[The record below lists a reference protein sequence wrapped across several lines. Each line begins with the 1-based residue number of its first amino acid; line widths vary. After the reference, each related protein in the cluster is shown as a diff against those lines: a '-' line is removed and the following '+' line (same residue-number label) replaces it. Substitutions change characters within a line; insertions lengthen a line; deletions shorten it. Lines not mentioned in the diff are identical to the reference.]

1 MLLRLNAVTYR
12 KEKSPSALSYIK
24 SSVSLKYWFSNPAN
38 NNNLLGTKD
47 INRAISDVDLM
58 TQMISASV
66 IAENVNITPFS
77 SLLKQKTWSF

>member
-1 MLLRLNAVTYR
+1 MLSHTAERKVAVG
-12 KEKSPSALSYIK
+12 SYIK

-47 INRAISDVDLM
+47 INRAISDVDFM

>member
-1 MLLRLNAVTYR
+1 MLSHTVKKR
-12 KEKSPSALSYIK
+12 SPSALSYIK

-38 NNNLLGTKD
+38 NNNLLGTND

-66 IAENVNITPFS
+66 IAENVNITPSS

>member
-1 MLLRLNAVTYR
+1 MLSHTAER
-12 KEKSPSALSYIK
+12 KVAFGSYIK

-58 TQMISASV
+58 TQMISTSV

-77 SLLKQKTWSF
+77 SLLKQKTGSF

>member
-1 MLLRLNAVTYR
+1 MLSQTAER
-12 KEKSPSALSYIK
+12 KVAFGSYIK

-58 TQMISASV
+58 TQMISTSV

>member
-1 MLLRLNAVTYR
+1 MLSHTAER
-12 KEKSPSALSYIK
+12 KVAIGSYIK

>member
-1 MLLRLNAVTYR
+1 MLSHTAER
-12 KEKSPSALSYIK
+12 KVAFGSYIK

-38 NNNLLGTKD
+38 NNNLLGTND

-66 IAENVNITPFS
+66 IAENVNSTPFS
-77 SLLKQKTWSF
+77 SLV

>member
-1 MLLRLNAVTYR
+1 MLSHTAER
-12 KEKSPSALSYIK
+12 KVAFGSYIK
-24 SSVSLKYWFSNPAN
+24 SLVSLKYWFSNPAN
-38 NNNLLGTKD
+38 NNTLLGTND

>member
-1 MLLRLNAVTYR
+1 MLSHTAER
-12 KEKSPSALSYIK
+12 KVAFGSYIK

-58 TQMISASV
+58 TQMISTSV